1 MARCFAADWP
11 ERVAGLVLLD
21 AVPPTYEAAA
31 EAAFLERYPAERAA
45 QVAEIRDI
53 AERAAAGQLREADI
67 SEYIEPQTH
76 ERYLRLLLESAAHWR
91 TYAAEVAA
99 ISLSSEQARL
109 RPTPLHLPLQVLIA
123 DQPPLASIED
133 PYQRALAEQ
142 WRARQVEFGFRGHRA
157 AGT

>member
-1 MARCFAADWP
+1 MTEAITAGATVAALRRTAD
-11 ERVAGLVLLD
+11 R
-21 AVPPTYEAAA
+21 A
-31 EAAFLERYPAERAA
+31 E
-45 QVAEIRDI
+45 
-53 AERAAAGQLREADI
+53 AGQLREADI
-67 SEYIEPQTH
+67 GDYIEPDTQACYR

-142 WRARQVEFGFRGHRA
+142 WRARQVESDSAATALQVHNVPAGHAIHRDAPDAILA
-157 AGT
+157 AVREMRQAIAV